1 MPGDKPMSLPSS
13 MTHVGLSEHGGP
25 NNLMVMEGRTPQP
38 KRGEILVRVAAAG
51 INRPDVLQR
60 KGDYPPPPDASP
72 ILGLEIAGE
81 VVALGEDVTGYTLGD
96 RVCALA
102 NGGGYAQYCAVPAGQ
117 ALPFPKGFD
126 AVQAAA
132 LPETFFTVWAN
143 LFMMAGLK
151 PGESVLIHGGSSGI
165 GTTAIQL
172 ASALG
177 SRVFTTAGT
186 AEKCAACVDLGASRA
201 INYRSED
208 FCAVIAEE
216 TGRAGVDVILD
227 MIGAAYFE
235 RNLKSLARDG
245 RLSIIAFL
253 GGTFAEKVS
262 LAPILQ
268 KRLHLMGSAMR
279 PRTAAEKQEIRDAL
293 LEKAWPLLEGGR
305 IAPVIHAVM
314 PFSEA
319 AAGHRMM
326 EHGDHIGKIMLTF
339 E

>member
-1 MPGDKPMSLPSS
+1 MSLPSS
-13 MTHVGLSEHGGP
+13 MSYVGLSEHGGP
-25 NNLMVMEGRTPQP
+25 DNLVVMEGRTPQP
-38 KRGEILVRVAAAG
+38 RSGEILVRVAAAG

-81 VVALGEDVTGYTLGD
+81 IVAIGDDVTGYAIGEA
-96 RVCALA
+96 VCALA
-102 NGGGYAQYCAVPAGQ
+102 NGGGYARYCAVPATQ
-117 ALPFPKGFD
+117 ALRFPKGYD
-126 AVQAAA
+126 AVKAAA

-143 LFMMAGLK
+143 LFMMADLK
-151 PGESVLIHGGSSGI
+151 AGESVLIHGGSSGI

-172 ASALG
+172 AAALG

-186 AEKCAACVDLGASRA
+186 AEKCEACLELGASRA

-208 FCAVIAEE
+208 FCTVIADE

-268 KRLHLMGSAMR
+268 KRLRLMGSAMR
-279 PRTAAEKQEIRDAL
+279 PRTAAEKQAIRDQL
-293 LEKAWPLLEGGR
+293 LETVWPLLDEGR
-305 IAPVIHAVM
+305 IAPVVHAVM
-314 PFSEA
+314 PYAEA
-319 AAGHRMM
+319 SAAHRMM
-326 EHGDHIGKIMLTF
+326 EHGDHIGKIVLTF
-339 E
+339 D

>member
-1 MPGDKPMSLPSS
+1 MSLPSS
-13 MTHVGLSEHGGP
+13 MAYVGLTEHGGP
-25 NNLMVMEGRTPQP
+25 DNLVVMEGRTPQP
-38 KRGEILVRVAAAG
+38 KSGEILVRVAAAG

-72 ILGLEIAGE
+72 VLGLEVAGE
-81 VVALGEDVTGYTLGD
+81 VVAIGEDVTGYAPGD

-126 AVQAAA
+126 AVRAAA

-151 PGESVLIHGGSSGI
+151 PGESVLIHGGTSGI

-172 ASALG
+172 AAAFG
-177 SRVFTTAGT
+177 ARVFTTAGT
-186 AEKCAACVDLGASRA
+186 AEKCAACLELGASRA

-235 RNLKSLARDG
+235 RNLKSLSRDG

-262 LAPILQ
+262 LAPILL
-268 KRLHLMGSAMR
+268 KRLRLMGSAMR

-293 LEKAWPLLEGGR
+293 LEKAWPLLEEGR
-305 IAPVIHAVM
+305 IAPVIHAVL
-314 PFSEA
+314 PFGEA

-326 EHGDHIGKIMLTF
+326 EHGDHIGKIVLTF
-339 E
+339 D

>member
-1 MPGDKPMSLPSS
+1 MSLPSS
-13 MTHVGLSEHGGP
+13 MAYVGLTEHGGP
-25 NNLMVMEGRTPQP
+25 DNLVVMEGRTPQP
-38 KRGEILVRVAAAG
+38 RRGEILVRVAAAG

-72 ILGLEIAGE
+72 VLGLEVAGE
-81 VVALGEDVTGYTLGD
+81 VVAIGEDVTGYALGD

-126 AVQAAA
+126 AVRAAA

-151 PGESVLIHGGSSGI
+151 PGESVLIHGGTSGI
-165 GTTAIQL
+165 GTAAIQL
-172 ASALG
+172 ADAFG
-177 SRVFTTAGT
+177 ARVFTTAGT
-186 AEKCAACVDLGASRA
+186 AEKCAACLTLGASRA

-235 RNLKSLARDG
+235 RNLKSLSRDG

-262 LAPILQ
+262 LAPILL
-268 KRLHLMGSAMR
+268 KRLRLMGSAMR

-293 LEKAWPLLEGGR
+293 LEKAWPLLEEGR
-305 IAPVIHAVM
+305 VAPVIHAVL
-314 PFSEA
+314 PFGEA

-326 EHGDHIGKIMLTF
+326 EHGDHIGKIVLTF
-339 E
+339 D